1 MLFRSDLKYTP
12 GNNQVEIRKNAY
24 SLSNVTPTILPIQNS
39 NGVGISTVGF
49 NTITKDVTV
58 VLSVGFSTAESFPF
72 SVGDKVMIENVS
84 VGVGSTGIGYNSEN
98 YSYKLFT
105 LTSVTEN
112 RGGIGSVSY
121 SLNESLSSSE
131 FPGTY
136 DSVNSAGRIIPQKYF
151 PIFNIELQKNNYLV
165 GENIKSNSTNGYV
178 DGWNPTT
185 NQLRAVSKQNFI
197 IGEIIEGLTSK
208 SQGIASVVDTAD
220 SFFNID
226 SSSLVDNGWQTNA
239 GFLNINS
246 ERIQDNDYY
255 QNFSYSIKSE
265 ISYDLWKD
273 AVSTLN
279 HTTGF
284 KKFAEY
290 QLETK
295 NSNSMIVG
303 LSTEKTS
310 VDIVVDIVGFADL
323 NCVSDF
329 DLVKENSLTVSGKYF
344 SDEIIFSSRV
354 LTDYSESIG
363 NRVLSI
369 DDLSSQFNSNP
380 RSTKIG
386 RAHV

>member
-1 MLFRSDLKYTP
+1 
-12 GNNQVEIRKNAY
+12 
-24 SLSNVTPTILPIQNS
+24 
-39 NGVGISTVGF
+39 
-49 NTITKDVTV
+49 
-58 VLSVGFSTAESFPF
+58 
-72 SVGDKVMIENVS
+72 
-84 VGVGSTGIGYNSEN
+84 
-98 YSYKLFT
+98 
-105 LTSVTEN
+105 
-112 RGGIGSVSY
+112 
-121 SLNESLSSSE
+121 LN
-131 FPGTY
+131 FKK
-136 DSVNSAGRIIPQKYF
+136 II
-151 PIFNIELQKNNYLV
+151 ILV

-290 QLETK
+290 QTR
-295 NSNSMIVG
+295 N
-303 LSTEKTS
+303 
-310 VDIVVDIVGFADL
+310 
-323 NCVSDF
+323 
-329 DLVKENSLTVSGKYF
+329 
-344 SDEIIFSSRV
+344 
-354 LTDYSESIG
+354 
-363 NRVLSI
+363 
-369 DDLSSQFNSNP
+369 
-380 RSTKIG
+380 
-386 RAHV
+386 